1 MAINGDTTR
10 STPENTIRLSTIPL
24 YLRNDPTLYTKY
36 AGIRHP
42 IHPKMGP
49 KKDSSLRIGALSTMA
64 PQDTE
69 TAKTKIP
76 LETSSLLIFSAG
88 KRRDK
93 IFKAI
98 PVHAS
103 LKPKKTLKYAV
114 TTAKILRIRLKILT
128 ASASAPRPEPRYYS
142 YMLQQPVHGP

>member
-1 MAINGDTTR
+1 
-10 STPENTIRLSTIPL
+10 
-24 YLRNDPTLYTKY
+24 
-36 AGIRHP
+36 
-42 IHPKMGP
+42 MGP

-128 ASASAPRPEPRYYS
+128 APRATMARAEILFVYASTACSWPIAKLKDIAYENTVIKRTKKAIFIALIALYRAT
-142 YMLQQPVHGP
+142 